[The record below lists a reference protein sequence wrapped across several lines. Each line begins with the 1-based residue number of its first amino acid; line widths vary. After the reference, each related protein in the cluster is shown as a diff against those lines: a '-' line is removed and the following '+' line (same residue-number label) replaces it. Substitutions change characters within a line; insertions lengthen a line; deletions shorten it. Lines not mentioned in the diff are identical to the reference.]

1 MKRRSL
7 AMMIAALAVEL
18 GLFLCAAGVAHAA
31 PRGGDSSSAWTARRH
46 PREAPGTTTGPSNES
61 LPNHLLEEK
70 PVAPAEPAIA
80 AADRAAAVNV
90 TGLNGTYVL
99 NAATVAS
106 RAPGGPAVNVTAAPA
121 LPRSTSQWGES
132 SSSAAVKAT
141 LTTKSQPVEF
151 PCNCSSE
158 GALDPEDCDGT
169 TGQCSCL
176 PGYIGLQCD
185 TCEDGYFNNG
195 STGCLPCGCDSFGAV
210 DHLCNS
216 SGMCT
221 CKMGVYGPQCDD
233 CQPGYFRFS
242 STGCQP
248 CQCHNHSSYC
258 HPQSGICLECQGNT
272 QGPACEECKPGFY
285 RGPGAAQTN
294 NCLPCPCST
303 LTSTS
308 SCHFEASGLPVC
320 DKCKAGYNGTNCN
333 HCADGFYMSAGVC
346 LPCNCS
352 DNADPL
358 SFPRLCDPVTGN
370 CLRCTN
376 HTAGPR
382 CEYCAPGYFG
392 NALGK
397 GCFQTEVR
405 LLPFPENTMEAM
417 TVATISVTPS
427 TNSSLASSTPNNS
440 TESTT
445 PLITSTTVTV
455 TQSTIPSTTPTVFT
469 STSVTPTITVTTS
482 TAPTTTMTTTLSNSL
497 GSPTDNT
504 TAAEAAISWAQFNI
518 IILAVII
525 VAVVLLMGVAAA
537 VYMYRE
543 YRNRKLNAPFWTIEL
558 KEDNIS
564 FSSYHD
570 SLPNADVS
578 GLLEGE
584 GGEVAPSGQL
594 ALSSPANMYKA

>member
-7 AMMIAALAVEL
+7 AMIIAALALDL
-18 GLFLCAAGVAHAA
+18 GLFLCAAGVT
-31 PRGGDSSSAWTARRH
+31 RESDSGGAWPARRH
-46 PREAPGTTTGPSNES
+46 PRAANTT

-70 PVAPAEPAIA
+70 PPAPAQPALGPTTATAVNGTDGATATSVAPA
-80 AADRAAAVNV
+80 VN
-90 TGLNGTYVL
+90 GGT
-99 NAATVAS
+99 
-106 RAPGGPAVNVTAAPA
+106 R
-121 LPRSTSQWGES
+121 QWG
-132 SSSAAVKAT
+132 SSARVAT
-141 LTTKSQPVEF
+141 RAIPTATTRPVEL

-158 GALDPEDCDGT
+158 GALDPEDCDRT
-169 TGQCSCL
+169 TGQCSCI
-176 PGYIGLQCD
+176 PGYVGLQCE

-195 STGCLPCGCDSFGAV
+195 TTGCLPCGCDSFGAV

-221 CKMGVYGPQCDD
+221 CKTGVYGPQCDD

-285 RGPGAAQTN
+285 RTPGAAQTD
-294 NCLPCPCST
+294 NCLPCPCSD
-303 LTSTS
+303 LTSTGTCHADAS
-308 SCHFEASGLPVC
+308 SFPVC
-320 DKCKAGYNGTNCN
+320 DSCKPGYNGSICN
-333 HCADGFYMSAGVC
+333 RCADGFYLSAGIC
-346 LPCNCS
+346 LPCDCS
-352 DNADPL
+352 GNADPL
-358 SFPRLCDPVTGN
+358 AFPRVCDPVTGY
-370 CLRCTN
+370 CLSCAN

-382 CEYCAPGYFG
+382 CEHCASGYAG
-392 NALGK
+392 NALGQ
-397 GCFQTEVR
+397 GCFRIDLRV
-405 LLPFPENTMEAM
+405 LPVPENTTEA
-417 TVATISVTPS
+417 TTTATTNETTSTSSSPTSTTPS
-427 TNSSLASSTPNNS
+427 NS

-445 PLITSTTVTV
+445 TLTTTMSSTTTTVTMTPKTTTTVTV
-455 TQSTIPSTTPTVFT
+455 TTTPTT
-469 STSVTPTITVTTS
+469 TTTVTT
-482 TAPTTTMTTTLSNSL
+482 TPNPTVTTTLSGSL

-504 TAAEAAISWAQFNI
+504 TAAVAAVSWAQFNI

-537 VYMYRE
+537 IYTYRE

-594 ALSSPANMYKA
+594 ALNSPPNMYKA